1 VTGNAGKTIFIAR
14 LLCYRFGLFYCKIS
28 GKGGCALYEILKVVN
43 NNIVCSVDE
52 DGQEILLRGL
62 GIGFKK
68 KVKDFVDDHEIEKIY
83 KISNPSTR
91 NKLQELLSDIPL
103 EYVETCTEIIEYAK
117 ASLKRQL
124 NENIY
129 LTLTDHIS
137 FAIERMSNNQAY
149 KNALLT
155 ETKRFYPEEYNIGI
169 QALEII
175 KKNLE
180 VTLPIDEAGFIALHI
195 VNAELD
201 TQMSDMVHI
210 TELIHRVLDIIK
222 SYYEIEF
229 DEESLYYDRLVTHLK
244 FFGQRLFNNK
254 VTRNEDVVFLE
265 MVKVQYPR
273 DYKCANLIRKY
284 IEETYHKE
292 ISEEEMVFLTVHM
305 RRITNNS

>member
-1 VTGNAGKTIFIAR
+1 M
-14 LLCYRFGLFYCKIS
+14 
-28 GKGGCALYEILKVVN
+28 YEILKIVN

-68 KVKDFVDDHEIEKIY
+68 KVKDFVDDNQIEKIY

-117 ASLKRQL
+117 ASLKRKL

-137 FAIERMSNNQAY
+137 FAIERMRKNQEY

-155 ETKRFYPEEYNIGI
+155 ETKRFYPEEYTIGV

-175 KKNLE
+175 KEKLD
-180 VTLPIDEAGFIALHI
+180 VTLPIDEAGLIALHI

-201 TQMSDMVHI
+201 TKMSDMVQI

-222 SYYEIEF
+222 SYYQIEF
-229 DEESLYYDRLVTHLK
+229 DEDSLYYDRLVTHLK

-254 VTRNEDVVFLE
+254 VTRNEDAVFHE

-273 DYKCANLIRKY
+273 DYECANLIRKY

-305 RRITNNS
+305 RRITDNS

>member
-1 VTGNAGKTIFIAR
+1 M
-14 LLCYRFGLFYCKIS
+14 
-28 GKGGCALYEILKVVN
+28 YEILKVVN

-68 KVKDFVDDHEIEKIY
+68 KIKDIVEDNEIEKIY
-83 KISNPSTR
+83 KIANPGTR

-124 NENIY
+124 NDNIY

-137 FAIERMSNNQAY
+137 FAIERMRNNQSY

-155 ETKRFYPEEYNIGI
+155 ETKRFYPEEYAIGI

-201 TQMSDMVHI
+201 TKMSDMMHI

-222 SYYEIEF
+222 SYYDIEF
-229 DEESLYYDRLVTHLK
+229 DEDSLNYDRLVTHLK
-244 FFGQRLFNNK
+244 FFGQRLFNNNMA
-254 VTRNEDVVFLE
+254 RNEDAVFHE
-265 MVKVQYPR
+265 MVKVQYPK
-273 DYKCANLIRKY
+273 DYKCANLIRQY

-292 ISEEEMVFLTVHM
+292 IGEEEMVFLTVHM
-305 RRITNNS
+305 RRIANDS

>member
-1 VTGNAGKTIFIAR
+1 M
-14 LLCYRFGLFYCKIS
+14 
-28 GKGGCALYEILKVVN
+28 YEILKIVN

-68 KVKDFVDDHEIEKIY
+68 KVKDFVESSQIEKIY
-83 KISNPSTR
+83 KISNATTR

-103 EYVETCTEIIEYAK
+103 EYLETCTEIIEYAK
-117 ASLKRQL
+117 DTLKRKL

-137 FAIERMSNNQAY
+137 FAIERMRKGQSY

-155 ETKRFYPEEYNIGI
+155 ETKRFYPEEYNIGV

-175 KKNLE
+175 KRKLD
-180 VTLPIDEAGFIALHI
+180 VTLPVDEAGFIALHI

-201 TQMSDMVHI
+201 TNMSDMVRI
-210 TELIHRVLDIIK
+210 TELIHSVLDIIK
-222 SYYEIEF
+222 SYYNIEF
-229 DEESLYYDRLVTHLK
+229 DEDSLYYDRLVTHLK
-244 FFGQRLFNNK
+244 FFGQRLFSNK
-254 VTRNEDVVFLE
+254 ITRNEDVVFHE
-265 MVKVQYPR
+265 MVKVQYPK
-273 DYKCANLIRKY
+273 DYECANLIRKY
-284 IEETYHKE
+284 IEETYQKE
-292 ISEEEMVFLTVHM
+292 IGEEEIVFLTVHM